1 MFYFLDKGCEL
12 EYVTVEESFEISKYG
27 EYLYDD
33 IVLLL
38 ESDKKYKSLHF
49 HEFRDF
55 LGQHALP
62 RLLDLD
68 FHGNIFVMFGNSP
81 SDFVRKLAG
90 YSGVEIDPAGSTV
103 VDHFTAVA
111 ESDNI
116 YHTKFMTSSIAKVLF
131 LSFLHDF

>member
-12 EYVTVEESFEISKYG
+12 EYVTVEDSFEISKYG

-33 IVLLL
+33 IVLML
-38 ESDKKYKSLHF
+38 ESDKKYKSLRF
-49 HEFRDF
+49 QEFRDF
-55 LGQHALP
+55 L
-62 RLLDLD
+62 DL
-68 FHGNIFVMFGNSP
+68 HGNVFVMFGNSP

>member
-27 EYLYDD
+27 EYLYDN

-49 HEFRDF
+49 HEFREF
-55 LGQHALP
+55 
-62 RLLDLD
+62 LD

-103 VDHFTAVA
+103 VDHFTSVA

>member
-12 EYVTVEESFEISKYG
+12 EYVTVEDSFEISKYG

-33 IVLLL
+33 IVLML
-38 ESDKKYKSLHF
+38 ESDKKYKSLRF
-49 HEFRDF
+49 QEFRDF
-55 LGQHALP
+55 L
-62 RLLDLD
+62 D
-68 FHGNIFVMFGNSP
+68 FHGNVFVMFGNSP

-131 LSFLHDF
+131 LSFLYVF